1 MTENYLLKWFV
12 VYANI
17 NESKIHNFKH
27 TLHVHIIIYILYMH
41 MFICSY
47 MYIYVY
53 ICTFC
58 YVCNISYMYINVHII
73 YDVYKLYMYIL
84 NM

>member
-47 MYIYVY
+47 MYIYMCIYVHFAMYVIFY
-53 ICTFC
+53 ICT
-58 YVCNISYMYINVHII
+58 
-73 YDVYKLYMYIL
+73 
-84 NM
+84 